1 VAPPPA
7 PDYRTSWQF
16 WKGKAL
22 FALQERGMERHE
34 HGQRSAHLSAEPLAR
49 YADRLDTLRVVEYPA
64 DRTSLAR
71 IKNDKGLHDAIA

>member
-1 VAPPPA
+1 
-7 PDYRTSWQF
+7 
-16 WKGKAL
+16 
-22 FALQERGMERHE
+22 MERHE